1 MDSETGLYYLRARYM
16 DPATATFTSMDSYA
30 GNIYDPASLHR
41 YLYANANPVKYCD
54 PSGHSPLASLAT
66 AISQLSM
73 LQVGKIVG
81 VMSLM
86 SGLLNAGMTAAF
98 SVFSNQPIDGRD
110 IVESFIKGFAVGG
123 IIGTL
128 SITVAFAMHATL
140 LQMYIAMAGASA
152 VQSAIDGAIA
162 AYKGDGV
169 GAVLN
174 AAFSILSAISFS
186 KLYNINTEITINTSS
201 GKSNVVE
208 VKNGDA
214 EIKDNVPNATEG
226 GSESNYI
233 LYNKTHKDSLPKP
246 KGTGPNGGRLQS
258 HHGLQQEWCK
268 ENLSQYGYDA
278 NLAPTVTIETG
289 KGMPHTSITNAQNA
303 RKMLV

>member
-1 MDSETGLYYLRARYM
+1 MHYIFDGHNDVRMLLYDNASVRSSFRYSAYGEMLDFTGVITDGYYYTGEYMDSETGLYYLGARYM
-16 DPATATFTSMDSYA
+16 NPATASFTTMDSYA
-30 GNIYDPASLHR
+30 GNIYDPTSLHR

-54 PSGHSPLASLAT
+54 PSGRSADLESLTT
-66 AISQLSM
+66 AVSQLSM
-73 LQVGKIVG
+73 LQVGKIIG

-123 IIGTL
+123 VIGTL

-186 KLYNINTEITINTSS
+186 KLYNIN
-201 GKSNVVE
+201 
-208 VKNGDA
+208 
-214 EIKDNVPNATEG
+214 
-226 GSESNYI
+226 
-233 LYNKTHKDSLPKP
+233 
-246 KGTGPNGGRLQS
+246 
-258 HHGLQQEWCK
+258 
-268 ENLSQYGYDA
+268 
-278 NLAPTVTIETG
+278 
-289 KGMPHTSITNAQNA
+289 
-303 RKMLV
+303 